1 MINVRLF
8 NSLFELL
15 EAFPTEES
23 CIKYL
28 ESLRW
33 KEGIVS
39 PFDPTSK
46 VYICNKFNLS
56 KIVYIMIWKS
66 DCWKFHD
73 FN

>member
-33 KEGIVS
+33 GK
-39 PFDPTSK
+39 K
-46 VYICNKFNLS
+46 VLFLLLIQLLRCIFVIKAICVRIQENDLM
-56 KIVYIMIWKS
+56 Y
-66 DCWKFHD
+66 
-73 FN
+73 

>member
-28 ESLRW
+28 ESLHRQVIQR
-33 KEGIVS
+33 KEKHKKRKYKSVKCEKS
-39 PFDPTSK
+39 
-46 VYICNKFNLS
+46 
-56 KIVYIMIWKS
+56 MIL
-66 DCWKFHD
+66 
-73 FN
+73 

>member
-46 VYICNKFNLS
+46 VYICNKP
-56 KIVYIMIWKS
+56 
-66 DCWKFHD
+66 
-73 FN
+73 